1 MASGA
6 ELFGRF
12 KDLTDSEYY
21 IFNDTTRADRL
32 MSLAYRNSAEK
43 LLRMAPY
50 GKEVVREL
58 RHLFKSQIT
67 ATPTSNAVLLSAFT
81 GTMFWV
87 AFVKAKFT
95 VSGVEYYYEATPDY
109 FRLNRFLDAP
119 DIRHPGYRIVG
130 DSIVVSP
137 SNVSCTQI
145 TADYYA
151 KPANIDT
158 TSATDLGFD
167 PVLDDLIVRE
177 AVVIATSPN
186 RDTLMNQLSLQEQIR
201 NN

>member
-6 ELFGRF
+6 ELFARF
-12 KDLTDSEYY
+12 KDGTDSEYY

-32 MSLAYRNSAEK
+32 MSLAYRNVAER
-43 LLRMAPY
+43 LLRAAPY

-58 RHLFKSQIT
+58 RHLFKSQVT
-67 ATPTSNAVLLSAFT
+67 ATPTSNSVLLSTFT

-87 AFVKAKFT
+87 HFVKAKFT
-95 VSGVEYYYEATPDY
+95 VSGTEYYFEATPDY

-119 DIRHPGYRIVG
+119 DVRHPGYRIVNA
-130 DSIVVSP
+130 SLVISP
-137 SNVSCTQI
+137 SNVSCTQV

-151 KPANIDT
+151 NPAAINT
-158 TSATDLGFD
+158 TSGTDLSFD

-186 RDTLMNQLSLQEQIR
+186 RDTLMNQLSIQEQLR